1 MAKVLSI
8 DDSRAVHAYL
18 RDCFAGSNI
27 ELAHAF
33 SAQEGFDILLGAHAS
48 GAAESKYDLIFLDWE
63 MPGMSGP
70 EVLVKI
76 REAGIRVPVI
86 MVTSKNSSQNISEVL
101 TKGAQEYV
109 MKPFTEDI
117 LFSKIEDVIGLK
129 VTKDGA
135 H

>member
-1 MAKVLSI
+1 VAKVLSI

-18 RDCFAGSNI
+18 RDCFARSNV
-27 ELAHAF
+27 ELGHAYSAQQGFDLLLAAHA
-33 SAQEGFDILLGAHAS
+33 AS
-48 GAAESKYDLIFLDWE
+48 ESELKYDLVFLDWE
-63 MPGMSGP
+63 MPGMSGL

-76 REAGIRVPVI
+76 REAGIGVPVI
-86 MVTSKNSSQNISEVL
+86 MVTSKNSTQDIAEVL
-101 TKGAQEYV
+101 AKGAQEYV

-129 VTKDGA
+129 VVRDVA

>member
-18 RDCFAGSNI
+18 RDCFSKSNVD
-27 ELAHAF
+27 LGHAL
-33 SAQEGFDILLGAHAS
+33 SAQEGLDLLMTAHTA
-48 GAAESKYDLIFLDWE
+48 GETGTKYDLIFLDLE

-76 REAGIRVPVI
+76 RQAGIVVPVI
-86 MVTSKNSSQNISEVL
+86 MVTSKNTTQDIAEVL
-101 TKGAQEYV
+101 AKGAQEYV

-117 LFSKIEDVIGLK
+117 LGSSWNLGEKTIAFS
-129 VTKDGA
+129 
-135 H
+135 